1 MIENEMFIMMIK
13 HLFLALGG
21 FLFNDFGFSLGSG
34 LWDKNRVD
42 VWKNTTTGNGNT
54 TEKFV

>member
-1 MIENEMFIMMIK
+1 MFNTKIK
-13 HLFLALGG
+13 HLFLALTG

-34 LWDKNRVD
+34 LWNKDRVN